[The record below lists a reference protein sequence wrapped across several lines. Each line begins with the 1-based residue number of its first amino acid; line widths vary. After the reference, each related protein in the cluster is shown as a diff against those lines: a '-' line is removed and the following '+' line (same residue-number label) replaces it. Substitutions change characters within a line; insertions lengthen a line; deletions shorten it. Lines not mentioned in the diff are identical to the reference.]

1 MASMILYRM
10 SKTPPPCTGNG
21 VEILSTTKARKSK
34 VYNQTERNSLFS
46 ENLKERW
53 KIGTKR
59 DARRNRLKRFG
70 DTLQCLTR
78 IHKSIIKGN
87 LDSNNT
93 IALYSLNDDV
103 MEIILKY
110 LSYNDLLSLSRT
122 ASEMLQRVQTY
133 ALHYVSSNLRIE
145 TLDMILNSPL
155 LTFEEIMF
163 RNCLIRDH
171 GPKKSTSLLALKYIK
186 QYGKL
191 LKRSSITTAIVV
203 DRRSQFQ
210 KQRYIIREKY
220 PPLERDVLRL
230 KQICGLHFE
239 KWFNKVPIGQYQISI
254 HFQLGGDLR
263 RHSRPRR
270 WNNNCKTLLSV
281 DAENEINNPRKLC
294 RVSIEPHFWKQIQN
308 DTFDNNS
315 LGGNGYVVR
324 EDDCFS
330 TQTKNWFFL
339 ILKPF
344 TISKETSLIFK
355 WSDVETTEWKDSG
368 LWKEEMCW
376 DFVQIQAVQ

>member
-1 MASMILYRM
+1 MT
-10 SKTPPPCTGNG
+10 KTSPPCIENG
-21 VEILSTTKARKSK
+21 VDILSTTRARKNKTNKQKEGTVSI
-34 VYNQTERNSLFS
+34 S
-46 ENLKERW
+46 EKLKERW

-70 DTLQCLTR
+70 DTFQCLAR
-78 IHKSIIKGN
+78 INRSIIKGN
-87 LDSNNT
+87 IDPTNAV
-93 IALYSLNDDV
+93 ALYSLDDDA
-103 MEIILKY
+103 METILKY
-110 LSYNDLLSLSRT
+110 LSYNDLLSLGKAS
-122 ASEMLQRVQTY
+122 SEMLHRVQTY
-133 ALHYVSSNLRIE
+133 ALHYVSSKLRIE
-145 TLDMILNSPL
+145 KLDMILNSPL

-163 RNCLIRDH
+163 RNCLIRDR
-171 GPKKSTSLLALKYIK
+171 GPQTSTSLLALKYVK

-191 LKRSSITTAIVV
+191 VKRSSITTAIVV

-210 KQRYIIREKY
+210 KQRYIIRERY
-220 PPLERDVLRL
+220 PPLDRDVLRL

-239 KWFNKVPIGQYQISI
+239 KCFNKVPIGQYQISV

-263 RHSRPRR
+263 RHGRPRR
-270 WNNNCKTLLSV
+270 WNNNCKTVLSV
-281 DAENEINNPRKLC
+281 DEENENNNPEKLC
-294 RVSIEPHFWKQIQN
+294 RISIEPHYWKQIQN
-308 DTFDNNS
+308 DAFDNNL
-315 LGGNGYVVR
+315 LGGSGYVVR

-339 ILKPF
+339 VLKPV
-344 TISKETSLIFK
+344 TIRKETSLIFK

>member
-1 MASMILYRM
+1 MT
-10 SKTPPPCTGNG
+10 KTSPPCIENG
-21 VEILSTTKARKSK
+21 VDILSTTRARKNKTNKQKEGTVSI
-34 VYNQTERNSLFS
+34 S
-46 ENLKERW
+46 EKLKERW

-70 DTLQCLTR
+70 DTFQCLAR
-78 IHKSIIKGN
+78 INRSIIKGN
-87 LDSNNT
+87 IDPTNAV
-93 IALYSLNDDV
+93 ALYSLDDDA
-103 MEIILKY
+103 METILKY
-110 LSYNDLLSLSRT
+110 LSYNDLLSLGKAS
-122 ASEMLQRVQTY
+122 SEMLHRVQTY
-133 ALHYVSSNLRIE
+133 ALHYVSSKLRIE
-145 TLDMILNSPL
+145 KLDMILNSPL

-163 RNCLIRDH
+163 RNCLIRDR
-171 GPKKSTSLLALKYIK
+171 GPQTSTSLLALKYVK

-191 LKRSSITTAIVV
+191 VKRSSITTAIVV

-210 KQRYIIREKY
+210 KQRYIIRERY
-220 PPLERDVLRL
+220 PPLDRDVLRL

-239 KWFNKVPIGQYQISI
+239 KCFNKVPIGQYQISV

-263 RHSRPRR
+263 RHGRPRR
-270 WNNNCKTLLSV
+270 WNNNCKTVLSV
-281 DAENEINNPRKLC
+281 DEENENNNPEKLC
-294 RVSIEPHFWKQIQN
+294 RISIEPHYWKQIQN
-308 DTFDNNS
+308 DAFDNNL
-315 LGGNGYVVR
+315 LGGSGYVVR

-339 ILKPF
+339 VLKPI
-344 TISKETSLIFK
+344 TIRKETSLIFK

>member
-10 SKTPPPCTGNG
+10 TKTSPPCIENSGD
-21 VEILSTTKARKSK
+21 ILSTTRARKNK
-34 VYNQTERNSLFS
+34 TNKQTEGTVSIS
-46 ENLKERW
+46 EKLKERW

-70 DTLQCLTR
+70 DTFQCLAR
-78 IHKSIIKGN
+78 INRSIIKGN
-87 LDSNNT
+87 IDPTNAV
-93 IALYSLNDDV
+93 ALYSLDDDA
-103 MEIILKY
+103 METILKY
-110 LSYNDLLSLSRT
+110 LSYNDLLSLGKAS
-122 ASEMLQRVQTY
+122 SEMLHRVQTY
-133 ALHYVSSNLRIE
+133 ALHYVSSKLRIE
-145 TLDMILNSPL
+145 KLDMILNSPL

-163 RNCLIRDH
+163 RNCLIRDR
-171 GPKKSTSLLALKYIK
+171 GPQTSTSLLALKYVK

-191 LKRSSITTAIVV
+191 VKRSSITTAIVV

-210 KQRYIIREKY
+210 KQRYIIRERY
-220 PPLERDVLRL
+220 PPLDRDILRL

-239 KWFNKVPIGQYQISI
+239 KCFNKVPIGQYQISV

-263 RHSRPRR
+263 RHGRPRR
-270 WNNNCKTLLSV
+270 WNNNCKTVLSV
-281 DAENEINNPRKLC
+281 DEENENNNPEKLC
-294 RVSIEPHFWKQIQN
+294 RISIEPHYWKQIQN
-308 DTFDNNS
+308 DAFDNNL
-315 LGGNGYVVR
+315 LGGSGYVVR

-339 ILKPF
+339 VLKPV
-344 TISKETSLIFK
+344 TIRKETSLIFK

>member
-1 MASMILYRM
+1 MT
-10 SKTPPPCTGNG
+10 KTSPPCIENS
-21 VEILSTTKARKSK
+21 VDILSTTRARKNKTNKQKEGTVSI
-34 VYNQTERNSLFS
+34 S
-46 ENLKERW
+46 EKLKERW

-70 DTLQCLTR
+70 DTFQCLAR
-78 IHKSIIKGN
+78 INRSIIKGN
-87 LDSNNT
+87 IDPTNAV
-93 IALYSLNDDV
+93 ALYSLDDDA
-103 MEIILKY
+103 METILKY
-110 LSYNDLLSLSRT
+110 LSYNDLLSLGKAS
-122 ASEMLQRVQTY
+122 SEMLHRVQTY
-133 ALHYVSSNLRIE
+133 ALHYVSSKLRIE
-145 TLDMILNSPL
+145 KLDMILNSPL

-163 RNCLIRDH
+163 RNCLIRDR
-171 GPKKSTSLLALKYIK
+171 GPQTSTSLLALKYVK

-191 LKRSSITTAIVV
+191 VKRSSITTAIVV

-210 KQRYIIREKY
+210 KQRYIIRERY
-220 PPLERDVLRL
+220 PPLDRDVLRL

-239 KWFNKVPIGQYQISI
+239 KCFNKVPIGQYQISV

-263 RHSRPRR
+263 RHGRPRR
-270 WNNNCKTLLSV
+270 WNNNCKTVLSV
-281 DAENEINNPRKLC
+281 DEENENNNPEKLC
-294 RVSIEPHFWKQIQN
+294 RISIEPHYWKQIQN
-308 DTFDNNS
+308 DAFDNNL
-315 LGGNGYVVR
+315 LGGSGYVVR

-339 ILKPF
+339 VLKPI
-344 TISKETSLIFK
+344 TIRKETSLIFK

>member
-1 MASMILYRM
+1 MT
-10 SKTPPPCTGNG
+10 KTSPPCIENSGD
-21 VEILSTTKARKSK
+21 ILSTTRARKNK
-34 VYNQTERNSLFS
+34 TNKQTEGTVSIS
-46 ENLKERW
+46 EKLKERW

-70 DTLQCLTR
+70 DTFQCLAR
-78 IHKSIIKGN
+78 INRSIIKGN
-87 LDSNNT
+87 IDPTNAV
-93 IALYSLNDDV
+93 ALYSLDDDA
-103 MEIILKY
+103 METILKY
-110 LSYNDLLSLSRT
+110 LSYNDLLSLGKAS
-122 ASEMLQRVQTY
+122 SEMLHRVQTY
-133 ALHYVSSNLRIE
+133 ALHYVSSKLRIE
-145 TLDMILNSPL
+145 KLDMILNSPL

-163 RNCLIRDH
+163 RNCLIRDR
-171 GPKKSTSLLALKYIK
+171 GPQTSTSLLALKYVK

-191 LKRSSITTAIVV
+191 VKRSSITTAIVV

-210 KQRYIIREKY
+210 KQRYIIRERY
-220 PPLERDVLRL
+220 PPLDRDILRL

-239 KWFNKVPIGQYQISI
+239 KCFNKVPIGQYQISV

-263 RHSRPRR
+263 RHGRPRR
-270 WNNNCKTLLSV
+270 WNNNCKTVLSV
-281 DAENEINNPRKLC
+281 DEENENNNPEKLC
-294 RVSIEPHFWKQIQN
+294 RISIEPHYWKQIQN
-308 DTFDNNS
+308 DAFDNNL
-315 LGGNGYVVR
+315 LGGSGYVVR

-339 ILKPF
+339 VLKPV
-344 TISKETSLIFK
+344 TIRKETSLIFK

>member
-10 SKTPPPCTGNG
+10 SKTSPQRRGNG
-21 VEILSTTKARKSK
+21 VDILSTTKARKSK
-34 VYNQTERNSLFS
+34 VYNQKERKSLFS

-53 KIGTKR
+53 KIGKNR

-70 DTLQCLTR
+70 DTLQCLAR
-78 IHKSIIKGN
+78 INTSIVKWN
-87 LDSNNT
+87 LDSSNT
-93 IALYSLNDDV
+93 VALYSLNDDA

-110 LSYNDLLSLSRT
+110 LSYNDLLSLSR
-122 ASEMLQRVQTY
+122 ASSELLHRVQNY
-133 ALHYVSSNLRIE
+133 ALHYVSSNFRME
-145 TLDMILNSPL
+145 KLDMILNSPL

-163 RNCLIRDH
+163 RNRLIRDH
-171 GPKKSTSLLALKYIK
+171 GPQKSTSLLALKYVK

-220 PPLERDVLRL
+220 PPLDRDVLRL

-239 KWFNKVPIGQYQISI
+239 KCFKKVPIGQYQISI

-263 RHSRPRR
+263 RNGRPRR
-270 WNNNCKTLLSV
+270 WNNNCRTLLSV
-281 DAENEINNPRKLC
+281 DEENENNNPQKLC
-294 RVSIEPHFWKQIQN
+294 RVSIEPHYWKQIQN
-308 DTFDNNS
+308 DTFDNN
-315 LGGNGYVVR
+315 LLDGNGFVVR

-339 ILKPF
+339 VLKPF
-344 TISKETSLIFK
+344 TVNKETTLIFK

-376 DFVQIQAVQ
+376 DFVQIQAVK